1 MSRIIT
7 IFVET
12 QVDMDILEKL
22 KEFMDKGV
30 YVKDAFPD
38 ILEKHGAT
46 DIASGFA
53 DKLDT
58 IEDPFERLLVG
69 IHMVDR
75 INEIEAEMEME
86 SKYQMFSMGEG
97 TRTLLWESSPMDN
110 EELDMC
116 QRHKEMVEVSLYVN
130 TGRYE
135 EAEEAF
141 ARYMKK
147 F

>member
-1 MSRIIT
+1 M
-7 IFVET
+7 ET
-12 QVDMDILEKL
+12 KRDMDILDKL
-22 KEFMDKGV
+22 KEFMDKQV
-30 YVKDAFPD
+30 YVKDAFPE
-38 ILEKHGAT
+38 ILEKHGAAE
-46 DIASGFA
+46 IKSGFA

-58 IEDPFERLLVG
+58 IADPFERLLVG

-75 INEIEAEMEME
+75 INEIEAEMEMV
-86 SKYQMFSMGEG
+86 SKHQMFSMGEG

-116 QRHKEMVEVSLYVN
+116 ERHKEMVEVSLYVN

>member
-1 MSRIIT
+1 
-7 IFVET
+7 
-12 QVDMDILEKL
+12 
-22 KEFMDKGV
+22 
-30 YVKDAFPD
+30 
-38 ILEKHGAT
+38 
-46 DIASGFA
+46 
-53 DKLDT
+53 
-58 IEDPFERLLVG
+58 
-69 IHMVDR
+69 MVDR

-141 ARYMKK
+141 ARYLRK

>member
-1 MSRIIT
+1 
-7 IFVET
+7 
-12 QVDMDILEKL
+12 MDILEKL
-22 KEFMDKGV
+22 KEFMDKGI
-30 YVKDAFPD
+30 YVKDTFPE
-38 ILEKHGAT
+38 ILEKHGAQ

-58 IEDPFERLLVG
+58 ITDPFERLLVG

-75 INEIEAEMEME
+75 INEIEADIHLFY
-86 SKYQMFSMGEG
+86 SKN
-97 TRTLLWESSPMDN
+97 L
-110 EELDMC
+110 ELDMC

-135 EAEEAF
+135 EAEEALE
-141 ARYMKK
+141 RYMEK

>member
-1 MSRIIT
+1 MN
-7 IFVET
+7 
-12 QVDMDILEKL
+12 ILEKL
-22 KEFMDKGV
+22 KEFMDKGL
-30 YVKDAFPD
+30 YVKDAFPE
-38 ILEKHGAT
+38 ILEKHGAQ

-58 IEDPFERLLVG
+58 ITDPFERLLVG

-75 INEIEAEMEME
+75 INEIEAEMETAN
-86 SKYQMFSMGEG
+86 KYQMFSMGEG

-135 EAEEAF
+135 EAEEALE
-141 ARYMKK
+141 RYMEK

>member
-1 MSRIIT
+1 
-7 IFVET
+7 
-12 QVDMDILEKL
+12 MDILEKL

-30 YVKDAFPD
+30 YVKDAFPE
-38 ILEKHGAT
+38 ILEKHGAQ

-58 IEDPFERLLVG
+58 ITDPFERLLVG

-75 INEIEAEMEME
+75 INEIEAEMEMV
-86 SKYQMFSMGEG
+86 SNYQMFSMGEG
-97 TRTLLWESSPMDN
+97 TSTLLWESSPMDN

-135 EAEEAF
+135 EAEEALE
-141 ARYMKK
+141 RYMEK

>member
-1 MSRIIT
+1 
-7 IFVET
+7 
-12 QVDMDILEKL
+12 MDILEKL

-30 YVKDAFPD
+30 YVKDAFPE
-38 ILEKHGAT
+38 ILEKHDAQ

-58 IEDPFERLLVG
+58 ITDPFERLLVG

-75 INEIEAEMEME
+75 INEIEAEMEMV
-86 SKYQMFSMGEG
+86 SNYQMFSMGEG

-135 EAEEAF
+135 EAEEALE
-141 ARYMKK
+141 RYMEK

>member
-1 MSRIIT
+1 MN
-7 IFVET
+7 
-12 QVDMDILEKL
+12 ILEKL

-30 YVKDAFPD
+30 YVKDAFPE
-38 ILEKHGAT
+38 ILEKHDAQ

-58 IEDPFERLLVG
+58 ITDPFERLLVG

-75 INEIEAEMEME
+75 INEIEAEMEMV

-130 TGRYE
+130 NGRYE
-135 EAEEAF
+135 EAEEALE
-141 ARYMKK
+141 RYMEK

>member
-1 MSRIIT
+1 
-7 IFVET
+7 
-12 QVDMDILEKL
+12 MDILEKL

-30 YVKDAFPD
+30 YVKDTFPE
-38 ILEKHGAT
+38 ILEKHDAT
-46 DIASGFA
+46 EIASGFA

-58 IEDPFERLLVG
+58 ITDPFERLLVG

-75 INEIEAEMEME
+75 INEIEAEMEMV
-86 SKYQMFSMGEG
+86 SNYQMFSMGEG
-97 TRTLLWESSPMDN
+97 NRTLLWESSPTPMHN

-135 EAEEAF
+135 EAEEALE
-141 ARYMKK
+141 RYMEK